1 MLSEADLQ
9 FNTHVEVEEVSSI
22 PVNAWLFLFQITG
35 RRFDLLKGGMK
46 ENGDNSLN
54 KQAK

>member
-9 FNTHVEVEEVSSI
+9 FNTHIEVVSSV
-22 PVNAWLFLFQITG
+22 PVNAWLFLFQMTG
-35 RRFDLLKGGMK
+35 CRFDLLKGGMK